1 MGIDRMLEMIFEA
14 IFKVILFC
22 LGIDFR
28 AVDKVIDGLKIRVQL
43 W

>member
-1 MGIDRMLEMIFEA
+1 MFIKE
-14 IFKVILFC
+14 LF
-22 LGIDFR
+22 LFVEGIDFR